1 MDTISACMF
10 QKEHNYYLAVIKA
23 ESLYQ
28 LSIFQYV
35 RLKLCTVIC
44 NVVKQSQ
51 YGFDGVI
58 YISMYIE
65 WVKRN
70 T

>member
-28 LSIFQYV
+28 LSIFQDV
-35 RLKLCTVIC
+35 RLKLGCNSVITSYALLC
-44 NVVKQSQ
+44 
-51 YGFDGVI
+51 I
-58 YISMYIE
+58 
-65 WVKRN
+65 